1 MNIIR
6 EKTLFF
12 NFKESNICPSELEIH
27 RWLRSLDI
35 QDGDLRVI
43 DFHFHTKHVV
53 VKFNDQENL
62 ENFIEKYGHSVHFD
76 SNGVDHLIPVSIAGS
91 RRKAVKVK
99 FIPDEMDLNDVTSC
113 LSKYGQIKKT
123 TWEEPT
129 QFSKD
134 LFKVKRERI
143 TVDMVVTKN
152 IPSFITVNGIKLNVN
167 YQGQLKTCSKCEST
181 THVAKVCNAT
191 NLNFSSAVKSNNYG
205 GNITHSETLAKAIN
219 DLEELVIEAENINEN
234 NEKKK
239 RKNSKEI
246 QTEKSNSNN
255 WIQVTKKGRKGSKNN
270 ESQNEGNSE
279 SDMETSSELENEED
293 FIDIESAREGET
305 KKQKNTKKPRKVIFS
320 KEFKDSRKKS
330 FKSNLE
336 ETNENPEEHA
346 SGQSKHNSLYYKTKT
361 ILRNKKIYKPI
372 LIQRKPKN
380 TNNGTSGFPWPESST
395 QTRSNENTN
404 NPENNHA
411 TQNVETTDQDQNHSK
426 NFYDD
431 ILTPILT

>member
-1 MNIIR
+1 MDIIR
-6 EKTLFF
+6 GKTLFF

-35 QDGDLRVI
+35 QDGDLKVI

-53 VKFNDQENL
+53 IKFNEQENL
-62 ENFIEKYGHSVHFD
+62 ENFIEKHGHSVRFD
-76 SNGVDHLIPVSIAGS
+76 YNGVDHLIPISIAGS

-99 FIPDEMDLNDVTSC
+99 FIPDEMDLNDITSF

-143 TVDMVVTKN
+143 TVDMVVTRN
-152 IPSFITVNGIKLNVN
+152 IPSFITVKGIKLNVN
-167 YQGQLKTCSKCEST
+167 YQGQLKTCSKCGST
-181 THVAKVCNAT
+181 THEANICNAT

-205 GNITHSETLAKAIN
+205 GNINHAETWEKAIT
-219 DLEELVIEAENINEN
+219 DLKELVIEAENITEN

-246 QTEKSNSNN
+246 QTETSNSNN
-255 WIQVTKKGRKGSKNN
+255 WIQVSKRGRKGSKDK
-270 ESQNEGNSE
+270 EPQNEGNSE
-279 SDMETSSELENEED
+279 SDMETSSEIENEED
-293 FIDIESAREGET
+293 FIDIESAKEGET
-305 KKQKNTKKPRKVIFS
+305 KKQKNTKKPRKIIFS
-320 KEFKDSRKKS
+320 KELKDSRRKS
-330 FKSNLE
+330 NKSNLE
-336 ETNENPEEHA
+336 ETHENPEEHN
-346 SGQSKHNSLYYKTKT
+346 SGQSKHNSLYYKTKN

-380 TNNGTSGFPWPESST
+380 TNNGTSGYPWPESLT
-395 QTRSNENTN
+395 QTGSNENTN
-404 NPENNHA
+404 NPEENHA
-411 TQNVETTDQDQNHSK
+411 IQNVETTDQDQNHSK